1 LKKGW
6 EEGYLLIRNKLLKE
20 GGSFYE
26 EKGPRY
32 PEG

>member
-1 LKKGW
+1 LKKGRKK
-6 EEGYLLIRNKLLKE
+6 GYLLIRNKLLKE

-32 PEG
+32 PEE